1 MGTKI
6 DTPSGDL
13 KRDLAG
19 QKRVSLW
26 RPQPQVVAVRA
37 MPDLGPRILRF
48 VLATP
53 GVKRDGHSVDCSPEA
68 WKLDAAKQ
76 RCPMLWS
83 HGYGD
88 AKSPP
93 LPQIGEWPSIEF
105 EKDAGEWRMVG
116 DADFAS
122 WDLPEILF
130 RMYLPKDKGGD
141 GMRGATSIGWTPLE
155 AVPNDFGGYH
165 MTLNELNEASLVAM
179 GADPNALQ
187 IMQRAISSGSIP
199 EKYVDHLLTANRL
212 VRAAEGKAYLLDF
225 REHIEVRSQE
235 PAKRA
240 KKTTTAIAVGDRVK
254 VRAGKAHDE
263 MTKGAAG
270 EVVEISS
277 PALAI
282 KFDGMDG
289 VHRWYV
295 DSELTVL
302 QDDDQRALNGE
313 REVRILDGQ
322 DDAVTFEQ
330 VAGMVGIVLQHRGG
344 KPDAKTAQ
352 RQLQLCRQAITE
364 RKAPVLDAQ
373 WRATAVVA
381 GRPLK
386 LDVPAGEEA
395 RREQVVRELTEALEK
410 GAAAVLPSGWNLRS
424 AAFTRSDRS
433 DALDVLTAQLSAF
446 FHGAEDNVRRI
457 CWQAD
462 TVFWE
467 DETGESYGGM
477 ISTEDR
483 IEREIKVARSMLSAA
498 LEVLDAIEVTLEPV
512 EEITGTAMTASFQR
526 VGKKYAAAT
535 VKKLKEMA
543 EHHTAAAA
551 IAASMLEEA
560 EAVAKAES
568 ETASGASELVRLAAE
583 LDAAVAVPTA
593 PKPPA
598 DPPATRVNP
607 LADLTRSLSGEAAP
621 PTRSTLADLADSLRG
636 AA

>member
-1 MGTKI
+1 MGTTI

-53 GVKRDGHSVDCSPEA
+53 GVKRDGHSVDCAPEA

-225 REHIEVRSQE
+225 RERIEVRSASAE
-235 PAKRA
+235 PA
-240 KKTTTAIAVGDRVK
+240 TEPTP
-254 VRAGKAHDE
+254 
-263 MTKGAAG
+263 
-270 EVVEISS
+270 
-277 PALAI
+277 PA
-282 KFDGMDG
+282 
-289 VHRWYV
+289 
-295 DSELTVL
+295 EP
-302 QDDDQRALNGE
+302 
-313 REVRILDGQ
+313 EVRILDTQ
-322 DDAVTFEQ
+322 DDAVSFDK
-330 VAGMVGIVLQHRGG
+330 VAGGVGIVLQHRGG
-344 KPDAKTAQ
+344 KPDTKMAQ
-352 RQLQLCRQAITE
+352 RQLQLCRQAMSE
-364 RKAPVLDAQ
+364 KKAPVLDAQ
-373 WRATAVVA
+373 WRATPVVA
-381 GRPLK
+381 GRPMTLTNDGSSK
-386 LDVPAGEEA
+386 IA
-395 RREQVVRELTEALEK
+395 RDQVLRAVTESLEK
-410 GAAAVLPSGWNLRS
+410 GTAVVLPSGWNLRS
-424 AAFTRSDRS
+424 ASFTRSDRS
-433 DALDVLTAQLSAF
+433 DALDVLTAQLWAF
-446 FHGAEDNVRRI
+446 FHGAEDNIRRI

-462 TVFWE
+462 TVFYE

-498 LEVLDAIEVTLEPV
+498 MEVLDAIETTLEPV

-535 VKKLKEMA
+535 VKKLKDMA
-543 EHHTAAAA
+543 EHHSAAAA
-551 IAASMLEEA
+551 IAAAMLEEA

-568 ETASGASELVRLAAE
+568 ETASGSSDLVRLAADLE
-583 LDAAVAVPTA
+583 AAVAA
-593 PKPPA
+593 PPSKN
-598 DPPATRVNP
+598 DPPATRSDP
-607 LADLTRSLSGEAAP
+607 FADLTRTLSGDTPPPTHSALADLTE
-621 PTRSTLADLADSLRG
+621 SLRG

>member
-105 EKDAGEWRMVG
+105 EKDNGEWRMVG

-225 REHIEVRSQE
+225 REKIEVRSAVTE
-235 PAKRA
+235 PS
-240 KKTTTAIAVGDRVK
+240 TA
-254 VRAGKAHDE
+254 
-263 MTKGAAG
+263 AAT
-270 EVVEISS
+270 E
-277 PALAI
+277 P
-282 KFDGMDG
+282 
-289 VHRWYV
+289 
-295 DSELTVL
+295 
-302 QDDDQRALNGE
+302 
-313 REVRILDGQ
+313 EVRILDTA
-322 DDAVTFEQ
+322 DDTLTFDNVKGI
-330 VAGMVGIVLQHRGG
+330 VAIVLQHRGG
-344 KPDAKTAQ
+344 KPEAKAAQ

-381 GRPLK
+381 GRPMK

-410 GAAAVLPSGWNLRS
+410 GDSPVLPSGWNLRS
-424 AAFTRSDRS
+424 ASFTRSDRS
-433 DALDVLTAQLSAF
+433 DALDVLTAQLWAF
-446 FHGAEDNVRRI
+446 FHSAEDNVRRI

-467 DETGESYGGM
+467 DETGESNGGM

-483 IEREIKVARSMLSAA
+483 IEREIKVARSMLSAS
-498 LEVLDAIEVTLEPV
+498 LEVLDAIEATIEPV
-512 EEITGTAMTASFQR
+512 EEITGTAMTASLQR

-543 EHHTAAAA
+543 EHHSAAAT
-551 IAASMLEEA
+551 IAAAMLEEA

-568 ETASGASELVRLAAE
+568 ETASGGSELVRLAADLE
-583 LDAAVAVPTA
+583 AAVATPPPPTNDE
-593 PKPPA
+593 PPV
-598 DPPATRVNP
+598 TRSNP
-607 LADLTRSLSGEAAP
+607 LADLTRSLSGDDAP
-621 PTRSTLADLADSLRG
+621 PTRSALADLTDSLRG

>member
-1 MGTKI
+1 MGTTI

-19 QKRVSLW
+19 QKRISLW
-26 RPQPQVVAVRA
+26 RPQPQIRAVRA

-68 WKLDAAKQ
+68 WRLPE

-88 AKSPP
+88 SKSPP
-93 LPQIGEWPSIEF
+93 LPQIGEWVSVEF
-105 EKDAGEWRMVG
+105 EQDNGDWRMVG

-122 WDLPEILF
+122 WDLPETLF
-130 RMYLPKDKGGD
+130 RMYTPKDKGGD

-187 IMQRAISSGSIP
+187 IMRSAVSSGKLP

-225 REHIEVRSQE
+225 RERIEVRSKHVGVE
-235 PAKRA
+235 LK
-240 KKTTTAIAVGDRVK
+240 VGDRVK
-254 VRAGKAHDE
+254 VKPGKAHDD
-263 MTKGAAG
+263 MTKDKTGTI
-270 EVVEISS
+270 EIVSS
-277 PALAI
+277 PALGV
-282 KFDGMDG
+282 KFDGMDM
-289 VHRWYV
+289 VHKWYV
-295 DSELTVL
+295 AEEVELSG
-302 QDDDQRALNGE
+302 DDAAERKGSLDALN
-313 REVRILDGQ
+313 VRILDSQ
-322 DDAVTFEQ
+322 DDAVSFDK
-330 VAGMVGIVLQHRGG
+330 VAGGVGIVLQHRGG
-344 KPDAKTAQ
+344 KPDAKMAQ

-381 GRPLK
+381 DRPMK

-395 RREQVVRELTEALEK
+395 RREQVVRELTDALEK
-410 GAAAVLPSGWNLRS
+410 GAAAVLPSGWSLRS
-424 AAFTRSDRS
+424 ASFTRSDRS
-433 DALDVLTAQLSAF
+433 DALDVLTAQLWAF
-446 FHGAEDNVRRI
+446 FCGATDPIQRI
-457 CWQAD
+457 CWQGD
-462 TVFWE
+462 TVWYE
-467 DETGESYGGM
+467 DATGESYSGS

-483 IEREIKVARSMLSAA
+483 IEREIKVARSMLSATV
-498 LEVLDAIEVTLEPV
+498 EVLDAIEATLEP
-512 EEITGTAMTASFQR
+512 EPEITGTAMTASFQR

-543 EHHTAAAA
+543 EHHSAAAA

-560 EAVAKAES
+560 EALAKAEA
-568 ETASGASELVRLAAE
+568 ETASGESDLVRLAAE
-583 LDAAVAVPTA
+583 LDAAVDT
-593 PKPPA
+593 PPETTPPN
-598 DPPATRVNP
+598 DPPATRNDP
-607 LADLTRSLSGEAAP
+607 FADLTRSLSGDIP
-621 PTRSTLADLADSLRG
+621 PRSTLADLAESLRG

>member
-1 MGTKI
+1 MGTTI

-37 MPDLGPRILRF
+37 MPDMGPRILRF

-68 WKLDAAKQ
+68 WRLPE
-76 RCPMLWS
+76 RCPALWS

-88 AKSPP
+88 TKSPP
-93 LPQIGEWPSIEF
+93 LPQIGEWPSIQF
-105 EKDAGEWRMVG
+105 EKDNGDWRIVG
-116 DADFAS
+116 DLDFAS

-130 RMYLPKDKGGD
+130 RMHLPKDKGGD

-179 GADPNALQ
+179 GADPSALQ

-225 REHIEVRSQE
+225 RERIEVRSEPE
-235 PAKRA
+235 PAKDPA
-240 KKTTTAIAVGDRVK
+240 P
-254 VRAGKAHDE
+254 
-263 MTKGAAG
+263 AA
-270 EVVEISS
+270 
-277 PALAI
+277 P
-282 KFDGMDG
+282 
-289 VHRWYV
+289 
-295 DSELTVL
+295 
-302 QDDDQRALNGE
+302 
-313 REVRILDGQ
+313 EVRILDTQ
-322 DDAVTFEQ
+322 DDAVSFEK
-330 VAGMVGIVLQHRGG
+330 VAGGVGIVLQHRGG
-344 KPDAKTAQ
+344 KPDAKAAQ

-364 RKAPVLDAQ
+364 RKAPVLDPQ
-373 WRATAVVA
+373 WRATPVVV
-381 GRPLK
+381 GRPMTLTNDGSSK
-386 LDVPAGEEA
+386 VD
-395 RREQVVRELTEALEK
+395 RDQVLRAVTESLEK
-410 GAAAVLPSGWNLRS
+410 GTAVVLPSGWNLRS
-424 AAFTRSDRS
+424 ASFTRSDRS
-433 DALDVLTAQLSAF
+433 DALDVLTAQLWAF
-446 FHGAEDNVRRI
+446 FHGAEDNIRRI

-462 TVFWE
+462 NVFYE
-467 DETGESYGGM
+467 DEAGQSYGGM

-498 LEVLDAIEVTLEPV
+498 MEVLDAIESTLEPV

-551 IAASMLEEA
+551 IAAAMLEEA

-568 ETASGASELVRLAAE
+568 ETASGSSDLVRLAADLE
-583 LDAAVAVPTA
+583 AAVSA
-593 PKPPA
+593 PPA
-598 DPPATRVNP
+598 KNDDPPATRSDP
-607 LADLTRSLSGEAAP
+607 FADLTRTLSGDTPPPTHSALADLTE
-621 PTRSTLADLADSLRG
+621 SLRG

>member
-1 MGTKI
+1 MGTTI

-13 KRDLAG
+13 KRDLAA
-19 QKRVSLW
+19 QKRVAMW
-26 RPQPQVVAVRA
+26 RPQPQVIAVRA

-53 GVKRDGHSVDCSPEA
+53 GVKRDGHSVDCAPEA
-68 WKLDAAKQ
+68 WRLPE

-88 AKSPP
+88 TKSPP
-93 LPQIGEWPSIEF
+93 LPQIGEWPSVEF
-105 EKDAGEWRMVG
+105 EKDNGEWRMVG

-155 AVPNDFGGYH
+155 AVPNDAGGYH

-225 REHIEVRSQE
+225 RERIVVHSGMS
-235 PAKRA
+235 RA
-240 KKTTTAIAVGDRVK
+240 MTKGDRVK
-254 VRAGKAHDE
+254 VKAGKEHDD
-263 MTKGAAG
+263 MTKGATG
-270 EVVEISS
+270 KVVEVSTA
-277 PALAI
+277 ALAI
-282 KFDGMDG
+282 KFDDMDG

-295 DSELTVL
+295 ESELESADDNTDRAGI
-302 QDDDQRALNGE
+302 QDQ
-313 REVRILDGQ
+313 VRILDT
-322 DDAVTFEQ
+322 DDDSVTFDK
-330 VAGMVGIVLQHRGG
+330 VRGVGIVLQHRGG
-344 KPDAKTAQ
+344 KPDTKVAQ
-352 RQLQLCRQAITE
+352 RQLQLCRQAMSE
-364 RKAPVLDAQ
+364 KKAPVLDAQ

-381 GRPLK
+381 DRPMK

-395 RREQVVRELTEALEK
+395 RREQVVRELTDALEK
-410 GAAAVLPSGWNLRS
+410 GAAAVLPSGWSLRS
-424 AAFTRSDRS
+424 ASFTRSDRS
-433 DALDVLTAQLSAF
+433 DALDVLTAQLWAF
-446 FHGAEDNVRRI
+446 FHGAEDKVRRI

-467 DETGESYGGM
+467 DETGESYSGP

-498 LEVLDAIEVTLEPV
+498 MEVLDAIESTLEPV

-535 VKKLKEMA
+535 VVKLKKKA
-543 EHHTAAAA
+543 EHEAAALA
-551 IAASMLEEA
+551 ITTAMIEEA

-568 ETASGASELVRLAAE
+568 ETASGESDLVRLAAE
-583 LDAAVAVPTA
+583 LDAAVSTTPAAT
-593 PKPPA
+593 PPN
-598 DPPATRVNP
+598 DNPPATRSDP
-607 LADLTRSLSGEAAP
+607 FADLNRSLTGEVNP
-621 PTRSTLADLADSLRG
+621 PTRSTLADLTDSLRG